1 MRRIGVRRGL
11 VLAVSAVLFVVAGA
25 FAWQAHSLQQDP
37 VLDNRAQLAGSTENG
52 IVTVV
57 SRGLTQVLSY
67 DYTQPEAT
75 RAFADQVLRG
85 QAREQYDTLFESL
98 AERAP
103 GQQLTLSAVVQLAG
117 VQELTKD
124 KATLLVFLD
133 QRSSR
138 ADDEEQSVSAA
149 QLRVTAERDGRT
161 WVITGLQPL

>member
-1 MRRIGVRRGL
+1 M
-11 VLAVSAVLFVVAGA
+11 
-25 FAWQAHSLQQDP
+25 
-37 VLDNRAQLAGSTENG
+37 
-52 IVTVV
+52 
-57 SRGLTQVLSY
+57 
-67 DYTQPEAT
+67 
-75 RAFADQVLRG
+75 LRG

-149 QLRVTAERDGRT
+149 QLRVTAEQDGRT